1 MVLPTADEG
10 LSAAQAAQRLLD
22 DGPNVLP
29 GEQRRG
35 LRAIVHETLQ
45 EPMFML
51 LLAAGALYLVLGDL
65 QEGMILFGLVLVV
78 LALTLYQE
86 GKTEHALAALRDMTS
101 PRARVLR
108 DGQPQRIAGV
118 DVVCGDILLLA
129 EGDRIAAD
137 AMLLDG
143 SDVQVDESLLTGE
156 SLPVLKLAATDSDDI
171 AQSSLF
177 SGTLL
182 VGGHGSAL
190 VTATGARSEIGR
202 IGAALETLVNE
213 RSPLKLQ
220 TARLVRVLAL
230 IALGASLFMVLA
242 YGGLRG
248 DWLGAL
254 LAGIALAMALLP
266 QEFTVVLTVLPAL
279 GAWRLSKQNVLTRR
293 IAAIETLGATS
304 VLCADKTGTL
314 TENRMTVTQL
324 YVPVNAPAGRESLA
338 VDYDGT
344 AQLPEAFHTLVEY
357 SILASMA
364 DPFDPMEK
372 AFHRLG
378 QHFLKDTEHL
388 HRDWTL
394 LQEYGLTPQLRA
406 MSHVWKALESDG
418 QGHVVAA
425 KGAPEAIIDLCH
437 LDAAAQAPISAAV
450 DAMAAKGL
458 RVLGVAQARFVGD
471 QWPAGEHDFEFEF
484 VGLLGLADPLR
495 AEIREAVAECRSAGI
510 RAVMIT
516 GDYPATAHA
525 IALQAQLDVSQ
536 PDQLLTG
543 DELAGLSD
551 AELCQRMKRVSVCAR
566 IAPQQ
571 KLRIVQALKANSEI
585 VAMTGDG
592 VNDAPALKA
601 AHVGVAMGG
610 RGTDVA
616 REAASIVLL
625 DDNFASIVRAVRL
638 GRRIF
643 DNLRKSMSYI
653 LAVHVPIA
661 GMALMPV
668 LLGWPTV
675 LFPLHI
681 AFLELV
687 IDPAC
692 SMVFE
697 NEPSESDV
705 MQRPPRDAQAPL
717 FAGMTLALAL
727 LQGLG
732 VLAVVLGAYAWSSSW
747 LTEPAARAFAF
758 STLVAGDVALIL
770 SNRTGSATLWASLRV
785 PNRTLWA
792 VIGITLGLLGLTL
805 YLPWLTKLFFFAP
818 LSGPDLLAALG
829 LGLLSVLWFEAIKL
843 TQRCRKDA
851 KSLD

>member
-156 SLPVLKLAATDSDDI
+156 SLPVLKLAATDSDDV

-324 YVPVNAPAGRESLA
+324 YVPVNAPAGSESLA

-406 MSHVWKALESDG
+406 MSHVWKARARAG

-510 RAVMIT
+510 RVVMIT

-785 PNRTLWA
+785 PNRTLWT

-843 TQRCRKDA
+843 TQRCRKNA

>member
-510 RAVMIT
+510 RVVMIT

-697 NEPSESDV
+697 NEPSEADV
-705 MQRPPRDAQAPL
+705 MRRPPRDAQAPL

>member
-406 MSHVWKALESDG
+406 MSHVWQALESEG

-510 RAVMIT
+510 RVVMIT